1 MNDGQPLL
9 RIEGLNLGFD
19 TPAGSVP
26 ALKDISLSI
35 NRGEILALVGESGSG
50 KSVTAMTI
58 MGLLPKRI
66 TNISSGH
73 ILLQEKDGTSID
85 LLSCSEKIRSS
96 IRGSRVSMIF
106 QEPMTSLN
114 PLMTCGEQVAEG
126 LRKHL
131 SLSRREARE
140 STRALFEKVRLPD
153 PSGML
158 HRYPHQ
164 LSGGQKQR
172 VMIAMAMGCQPDL
185 LIADEPTTALDVT
198 VQRTILSLISQLQQ
212 ESGMSVLFITHDLGV
227 VSDIADRVAV
237 MYRGQVVESGM
248 TKEILL
254 APQHAYTKALLACRP
269 SLHQPGTRLP
279 VVTDFINADL
289 NNPVNLHQEPIG
301 PTSKKDA
308 EQPED
313 PSIFLKVENLRV
325 QYPGRKGDEPVFA
338 VDGVDFDI
346 RKGEFLGL
354 VGESGC
360 GKTTLGRT
368 LLGLVPAA
376 DGRVMHE
383 GRDLLRLKAGE
394 WRSMRRSFQIIFQDP
409 FGSLN
414 PRMRIGEAIA
424 EPLKI
429 HEPSQT
435 PQQRKERVGYLLG
448 KVGLRK
454 EHYSRYPHE
463 FSGGQRQR
471 IGIARALALSPK
483 FLILDE
489 SVSALDVSVQ
499 AQILNLLNDLRDE
512 FRFTA
517 LFISHDLT
525 VVRHV
530 CDRIMVMRKG
540 RIVECGAAERI
551 YLHPQADYTKDLIES
566 IPGRQKNMEVGI

>member
-9 RIEGLNLGFD
+9 SIDGLNLGFD
-19 TPAGSVP
+19 TPEGSVT

-35 NRGEILALVGESGSG
+35 NRREILALVGESGSG

-66 TNISSGH
+66 TRISSGR
-73 ILLQEKDGTSID
+73 ISLQEKDGTSVD

-131 SLSRREARE
+131 RLSRREAE
-140 STRALFEKVRLPD
+140 QQTLALFEKVRLSD

-198 VQRTILSLISQLQQ
+198 VQRTILSLIKELQQ

-227 VSDIADRVAV
+227 VSEIADRVTV
-237 MYRGQVVESGM
+237 MYRGQVVESAI
-248 TKEILL
+248 TKDIL
-254 APQHAYTKALLACRP
+254 AHPQHAYTKALLACRP

-279 VVTDFINADL
+279 VVTDFINTDL
-289 NNPVNLHQEPIG
+289 NNPVTLHHQPVDSS
-301 PTSKKDA
+301 PATDA
-308 EQPED
+308 EQPGD
-313 PSIFLKVENLRV
+313 PSIFLKVENLTV
-325 QYPGRKGDEPVFA
+325 AYPGRRGDEPTFA

-368 LLGLVPAA
+368 LLGLVTAA
-376 DGRVMHE
+376 DGRVKHE
-383 GRDLLRLKAGE
+383 GRDLLRLKASE

-424 EPLKI
+424 EPLQI

-435 PQQRKERVGYLLG
+435 TQQRKERVGYLLE
-448 KVGLRK
+448 KVGLRQ

-499 AQILNLLNDLRDE
+499 AQILNLLHDLRSE
-512 FRFTA
+512 FSFTA

-525 VVRHV
+525 VVRHI

-540 RIVECGAAERI
+540 KIVECGTAEQI
-551 YLHPQADYTKDLIES
+551 YRNPQAEYTRDLIDS
-566 IPGRQKNMEVGI
+566 IPGRRAQSDVGI